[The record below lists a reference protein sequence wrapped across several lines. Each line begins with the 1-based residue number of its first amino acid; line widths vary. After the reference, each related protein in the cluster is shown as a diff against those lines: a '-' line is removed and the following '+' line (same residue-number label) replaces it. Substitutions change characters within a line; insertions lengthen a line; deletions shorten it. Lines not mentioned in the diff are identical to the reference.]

1 MLSRYLTIKIK
12 TMQKMMKMKMIMLIL
27 VILAAAY
34 AGKGIVMHQQ
44 VVVEEAAFH
53 ALQATYW
60 SQAKS
65 VRDAAQPGSELNNDL
80 VAIKNYPSDLL
91 RLKLVGVGR
100 ILVGIFVLLFAILL
114 ALMVMPVRL
123 AMMINKKK

>member
-1 MLSRYLTIKIK
+1 M
-12 TMQKMMKMKMIMLIL
+12 MMMKALMLIL
-27 VILAAAY
+27 VVLALVY
-34 AGKGIVMHQQ
+34 AGKGIAMHQQ
-44 VVVEEAAFH
+44 VAVEEAAFH
-53 ALQATYW
+53 ELQSSYW

-65 VRDAAQPGSELNNDL
+65 VRDAAITGSELNDDL
-80 VAIKNYPSDLL
+80 VAIKNYPSELL